1 MQSKTKTSIKELLIV
16 YGAGLILTILSIV
29 YFSIQG
35 YPLVN
40 TAAEV
45 LNLYTPPIYMIPI
58 FFPFGMLLGEIIW
71 LWRQKISYKILLLY
85 SIEVLIIGIVSFVRY
100 EIAIP
105 FSGHAIVIFYYL
117 AHQVFNNR
125 NKYKLRIIIGIL
137 VLVITF
143 IFKGFIWNDYITFIL
158 GGLLGCVV
166 WFLGFLI
173 QRYILR
179 NSEKS

>member
-1 MQSKTKTSIKELLIV
+1 MQNKTKLTIKELLIV
-16 YGAGLILTILSIV
+16 YGAGLIMTILSII

-40 TAAEV
+40 TATEV
-45 LNLYTPPIYMIPI
+45 LTLYAPPIYMIPI
-58 FFPFGMLLGEIIW
+58 FFPYGLLLGEIIW
-71 LWRQKISYKILLLY
+71 LWYQKTNYKILLLY

-117 AHQVFNNR
+117 GHQMFNNR

-143 IFKGFIWNDYITFIL
+143 IFKFFIWNDYITFIL
-158 GGLLGCVV
+158 GGLLGCLI

-173 QRYILR
+173 QRVILR
-179 NSEKS
+179 NSEQS

>member
-1 MQSKTKTSIKELLIV
+1 MQNKTKPSIKELLIV
-16 YGAGLILTILSIV
+16 YGAGLIMTLFSII

-40 TAAEV
+40 TATEV
-45 LNLYTPPIYMIPI
+45 LTLYTPPIYMIPI

-71 LWRQKISYKILLLY
+71 LWYQKISYKILLLY

-117 AHQVFNNR
+117 AHQIFNNA
-125 NKYKLRIIIGIL
+125 NKYKFRILIGVA
-137 VLVITF
+137 VLIITF
-143 IFKGFIWNDYITFIL
+143 IFKIFLWVDSLTFIL
-158 GGLLGCVV
+158 GGLLGGVI
-166 WFLGFLI
+166 WLLGFLI
-173 QRYILR
+173 QRFILR
-179 NSEKS
+179 NSEES